1 MKSKSPTQMRP
12 QHELIVALDADIDRQ
27 LQAADATSAAISTR
41 ASILIAAAGLT
52 SGLQT
57 SSVSFT
63 PASLAILA
71 ALIGVA
77 LLMMR
82 TTTEIPILEAETR
95 FWKNSPAVARRNLMH
110 WKHDVLRERERSLVK
125 RRRVLIAGFIL
136 LAGSIS
142 YELVS
147 SIVTL
152 LLEGG
157 E

>member
-1 MKSKSPTQMRP
+1 MRS
-12 QHELIVALDADIDRQ
+12 QYELVIALDADIDRQ
-27 LQAADATSAAISTR
+27 LQAADAASAAISTR
-41 ASILIAAAGLT
+41 ASILVAAAGLT

-63 PASLAILA
+63 PASLAIVA
-71 ALIGVA
+71 ALVGIA

-82 TTTEIPILEAETR
+82 TATEIPILEAETR
-95 FWKNSPAVARRNLMH
+95 FWKNPPAVARRNLLH
-110 WKHDVLRERERSLVK
+110 WKHDVLRERESSLVK
-125 RRRVLIAGFIL
+125 RRRALIAGFIL

-147 SIVTL
+147 SILTS